1 MDIFISRYIFLAS
14 SVKIYVANLLDE
26 APCVHSCC
34 YIISRGVLPLYTSK
48 ELYLKCTFIVLFC
61 PNSHNHRM
69 PWVERDHPVPT
80 PCCGLS
86 CQLLNQGPHQAA
98 QGPIQPVHGHL
109 RGWSTPSSL
118 GSLEQQTEPQR
129 PEAKSRARWGLP
141 VDPIVGRLYGAV
153 HLQCGLVVHVG
164 QREALQRLI
173 GSRSPEQR
181 LDGKRGQAERAVMGR
196 EKVAEG
202 GEASGSSLLP
212 CNGTCPVSA
221 ERPGSVLIQQ
231 CQTVG
236 NGLGAVSFPTVTN

>member
-1 MDIFISRYIFLAS
+1 MISFLYEFVSFFLKSLSSLYAS
-14 SVKIYVANLLDE
+14 
-26 APCVHSCC
+26 
-34 YIISRGVLPLYTSK
+34 
-48 ELYLKCTFIVLFC
+48 
-61 PNSHNHRM
+61 
-69 PWVERDHPVPT
+69 
-80 PCCGLS
+80 
-86 CQLLNQGPHQAA
+86 
-98 QGPIQPVHGHL
+98 
-109 RGWSTPSSL
+109 SSL
-118 GSLEQQTEPQR
+118 GWVSPWCVSRGSTSCGGSCRRNAPSPLGINGDRGDGWELLTPVHPVLLQQ
-129 PEAKSRARWGLP
+129 SFGHP

-164 QREALQRLI
+164 QREALQGLI